1 MRSSSLSSDLC
12 SSDLTRYPHRLAL
25 VRQRILDPVKI
36 AVRDRDPAGSV
47 DVRALHV
54 AQADLEVET
63 PGLEARRVQ
72 DALVVDP
79 GDPLEIVVLAVVP
92 AADHTLVVDLEHHE
106 HAAVVARHRYRD
118 VLTVERKQHALEFGV
133 LEEILDRH
141 FPCRDGPGKDQQ
153 QDCKQVSHWWSP
165 L

>member
-1 MRSSSLSSDLC
+1 MLRRPPGSTRTDPLFPYTTLFRS
-12 SSDLTRYPHRLAL
+12 
-25 VRQRILDPVKI
+25 
-36 AVRDRDPAGSV
+36 
-47 DVRALHV
+47 
-54 AQADLEVET
+54 DLEVET

-118 VLTVERKQHALEFGV
+118 VLTVGRKQHALEFG
-133 LEEILDRH
+133 
-141 FPCRDGPGKDQQ
+141 
-153 QDCKQVSHWWSP
+153 
-165 L
+165 